1 MNPDLSALS
10 VDKLVKLGGLKE
22 RCSAPL
28 RCVAHGLNLP
38 CELCELEERQ
48 GAVCTACGQSFPG
61 SPPDSTHRPCASV
74 AQFHAR
80 GVIAFAD
87 EARRALE
94 KTAPHREA
102 PAVKPHRVANKSHTP
117 KVEPSRRPV
126 PEPIKI
132 DKGDA
137 ELRAKEHD
145 LAEKARGAR
154 LARQAILASLV
165 AALVGLK
172 LIHDLPLT
180 TSVIEYLGTP
190 GGYVQLYL
198 GFGLL
203 FWYVAARPLFGHLPA
218 HRALRWWAPAVW
230 ALVAL
235 PWPGIAGLV
244 AWLMFQQLF
253 SLGWGLLFWLAA
265 APGIWMF
272 AYYAMA
278 YVAVGLTMRKPW
290 PPLIGTAF
298 MPEYPWVWMAFTVL
312 LNLMIFYGGSHSAP
326 GDTQASAVSQ
336 PPPSPAAH
344 LATAP
349 QITTPAI
356 PRLPVSP
363 PAAQTPA
370 GNSPRSDPAVADD
383 QRAYSS
389 ALDWDP
395 PTSTIHH
402 PSGSPAGGLP
412 VGTPREEEDA
422 SGYTPATQI
431 TKITPDHPTHSHF
444 DLPTKPPLEKN
455 QEGLSSYPQG
465 SAPGRPS
472 GQGDE
477 SVSNPWIQPKL
488 YALVSGVS
496 DYDDNAL
503 DLKFAAKDAKD
514 FGAALQRQAGG
525 LYREVI
531 VRTLENPT
539 SEELLDGLDWLRQEV
554 TSMDIAIVYLSGHG
568 VNDPDG
574 DYYYLTRDA
583 SPERLRRTAVPYF
596 EIKSCLYA
604 LPGKVLVF
612 VDTGHSESILG
623 EQRGVANINGLIN
636 DLTSAENGLVVFA
649 STTGKQYPLENDQWG
664 NGAFAKA
671 LVEGLNG
678 AADYTQDGKITLN
691 KLDLYLSERVK
702 SLTGNKQTPMIIKP
716 QSIRDFQIA
725 VVR

>member
-61 SPPDSTHRPCASV
+61 SPPDSTHRLCASV

-117 KVEPSRRPV
+117 KVEPSRRPI

-154 LARQAILASLV
+154 LARQAIFASLV

-180 TSVIEYLGTP
+180 ASVIEYLGTP

-198 GFGLL
+198 GFGML
-203 FWYVAARPLFGHLPA
+203 FWYAAARPLFGHQPA
-218 HRALRWWAPAVW
+218 HQAMRWWAPAVW

-290 PPLIGTAF
+290 PPLIGKAF
-298 MPEYPWVWMAFTVL
+298 MPEHPRVWMAFTVL
-312 LNLMIFYGGSHSAP
+312 LNLMIFYGASQSAP

-336 PPPSPAAH
+336 PPPSLAAH

-349 QITTPAI
+349 ENTTPAT
-356 PRLPVSP
+356 PRPPVSP
-363 PAAQTPA
+363 PAEQTPA
-370 GNSPRSDPAVADD
+370 GHSPRSDPTVVDD

-389 ALDWDP
+389 ALDWEP
-395 PTSTIHH
+395 PTIAIHL
-402 PSGSPAGGLP
+402 PSGSPP
-412 VGTPREEEDA
+412 A
-422 SGYTPATQI
+422 S
-431 TKITPDHPTHSHF
+431 
-444 DLPTKPPLEKN
+444 
-455 QEGLSSYPQG
+455 
-465 SAPGRPS
+465 PS
-472 GQGDE
+472 GQGDA
-477 SVSNPWIQPKL
+477 SVANPLIQPKL

-496 DYDDNAL
+496 DYDDNDL

-514 FGAALQRQAGG
+514 FSAALQRQSGG

-531 VRTLENPT
+531 VRALENPT
-539 SEELLDGLDWLRQEV
+539 SEELLDGLDWLRSEV
-554 TSMDIAIVYLSGHG
+554 TSMDIAVVYLAGHG
-568 VNDPDG
+568 VTDPDG

-596 EIKSCLYA
+596 EIKNCLYA
-604 LPGKVLVF
+604 LPGKVLLF
-612 VDTGHSESILG
+612 VDTGHSENILG
-623 EQRGVANINGLIN
+623 EQREVANSNGLIN

-649 STTGKQYPLENDQWG
+649 STIGNQYPMENDQWG

-671 LVEGLNG
+671 LVEGLDG
-678 AADYTQDGKITLN
+678 AADYTQDGKITVN

-702 SLTGNKQTPMIIKP
+702 SLTGNKQTPMTIKP
-716 QSIRDFQIA
+716 HTIRDFQIA
-725 VVR
+725 MGR

>member
-1 MNPDLSALS
+1 MNPDLTAFS
-10 VDKLVKLGGLKE
+10 VDKLVRLGGLKE

-28 RCVAHGLNLP
+28 RCVPHGLNLP
-38 CELCELEERQ
+38 CELCELEEQQ
-48 GAVCTACGQSFPG
+48 GAVCTACGQLFQEP
-61 SPPDSTHRPCASV
+61 PPDSTNRPCASV

-87 EARRALE
+87 EARHALD

-102 PAVKPHRVANKSHTP
+102 APVKRHREAAKRRAPT
-117 KVEPSRRPV
+117 VEPTLHPV
-126 PEPIKI
+126 PEPIKV

-137 ELRAKEHD
+137 ELRAKERAV
-145 LAEKARGAR
+145 AEEARGAQMAR
-154 LARQAILASLV
+154 LAVLASLI
-165 AALVGLK
+165 AALAGLK
-172 LIHDLPLT
+172 LIHDSPLT
-180 TSVIEYLGTP
+180 ASLIEFLATP
-190 GGYVQLYL
+190 GGYVQLYM
-198 GFGLL
+198 GFSML
-203 FWYVAARPLFGHLPA
+203 FWYAAARPLLGHHTA
-218 HRALRWWAPAVW
+218 HQALRWWAPAVW

-312 LNLMIFYGGSHSAP
+312 LNLMIFYGASHSAP

-349 QITTPAI
+349 QITTPAT
-356 PRLPVSP
+356 PQPPVSP
-363 PAAQTPA
+363 PAAKTPA
-370 GNSPRSDPAVADD
+370 DKPSRSDPTVVDD

-395 PTSTIHH
+395 PTIAVHP
-402 PSGSPAGGLP
+402 PSGRPPA
-412 VGTPREEEDA
+412 
-422 SGYTPATQI
+422 S
-431 TKITPDHPTHSHF
+431 
-444 DLPTKPPLEKN
+444 
-455 QEGLSSYPQG
+455 
-465 SAPGRPS
+465 PS
-472 GQGDE
+472 GQGNA
-477 SVSNPWIQPKL
+477 SVSDPLIQPKL

-496 DYDDNAL
+496 DYDDNDL

-514 FGAALQRQAGG
+514 FGAALQRQSGG

-539 SEELLDGLDWLRQEV
+539 IEELLDGLDWLRHEV
-554 TSMDIAIVYLSGHG
+554 TSRDTAVVYLSGHG
-568 VNDPDG
+568 VIDPDG
-574 DYYYLTRDA
+574 DYFYLTRD
-583 SPERLRRTAVPYF
+583 SNPERLRRTAVPYF
-596 EIKSCLYA
+596 EIKNCLYA
-604 LPGKVLVF
+604 LPSKVLVF
-612 VDTGHSESILG
+612 IDTSHSENILG
-623 EQRGVANINGLIN
+623 AQRGVANINGLIN
-636 DLTSAENGLVVFA
+636 DLTSAENGLVVFT
-649 STTGKQYPLENDQWG
+649 SSTGKQYSLENDEWG

-671 LVEGLNG
+671 LVEGLDG
-678 AADYTQDGKITLN
+678 AADYTKDGKITLN

-702 SLTGNKQTPMIIKP
+702 SLTGNKQTPMTIKP